1 MYATRNSNETFLFA
15 SALGAHLLPG
25 DTVLLYGDLG
35 AGKSVFARGCAR
47 ALGVKDEMASPTFTL
62 MQPYKGEKGIN
73 VYHFD
78 LYRIAD
84 EDEFFA
90 SGLQDHIGTDGIA
103 LIEWPQQADVC
114 PENRIEIDI
123 VRSEDFD
130 GREIEINMFGM
141 EEREEDIFASLR
153 RWERIK

>member
-1 MYATRNSNETFLFA
+1 MYVTRNSEDTFLFA
-15 SALGAHLLPG
+15 SAIGAHLLPG

-47 ALGVKDEMASPTFTL
+47 VLGVFDEMASPTFTL
-62 MQPYKGEKGIN
+62 MQPYKGKTGAN

-78 LYRIAD
+78 LYRISD

-90 SGLQDHIGTDGIA
+90 SGLQDHIGTDGVS

-114 PENRIEIDI
+114 PEKRIEIDI
-123 VRSEDFD
+123 VRAEDFD

-141 EEREEDIFASLR
+141 DDREEIILSSVR
-153 RWERIK
+153 RWEKI

>member
-1 MYATRNSNETFLFA
+1 MYFTRNSDETFLFA
-15 SALGAHLLPG
+15 SALGQHLLPG

-47 ALGVKDEMASPTFTL
+47 ALGVRDEMASPTFTL
-62 MQPYKGEKGIN
+62 MQPYKGKDNIN

-78 LYRIAD
+78 LYRIQD

-90 SGLQDHIGTDGIA
+90 SGLQDHIGTDGVS

-114 PENRIEIDI
+114 PERRIEIDI
-123 VRSEDFD
+123 LRAEDFD
-130 GREIEINMFGM
+130 GRDIDINIFGM
-141 EEREEDIFASLR
+141 DDRKDKILMSLC
-153 RWERIK
+153 RWESI